1 MKRKSI
7 GVLMML
13 MISLTVFTS
22 GVFANETPLLAGL
35 GTEFDNIKTN
45 AAETYEV
52 SYRTHVQD
60 VGWESSWMS
69 NGYTAGSQGRSQRL
83 EGIQIKL
90 VGNVPLGAKI
100 EYRTHV
106 QDLGW
111 ETQWASNGQIA
122 GTQGQALRLEGI
134 QIRLVNMPGYSVQYR
149 THIQELGWED
159 EWVENGETSGT
170 QGKSLRLEGIQI
182 QIVKDTANLAKYNE
196 IVTTVKEAP
205 KDKYTDESWAYLQA
219 SVTGF
224 AVGSQNTQAEV
235 DLATSVIQNA
245 YDSLVIKDNSVY
257 YTKAGTFGPAIGTTT
272 IKESVIIKADGVTL
286 RNTHITG
293 NLTIAEEVGD
303 GDVTLNNVTVDGDT
317 FIRGGGTDSIHI
329 NGGSYSK
336 ITIEKTATGEVRVV
350 VTGINGVD
358 IVIAEGAA
366 NDEVILEGVFDTV
379 QIDAP
384 GVIVSTTG
392 VTVLKKLIVSETAA
406 GSRVDINTNATVTK
420 MIINAQMDI
429 RGQGQIIKADI
440 NADNVTY
447 EKMPETMVVDRD
459 VVIPPVE
466 VKEPVVLITDIK
478 VASANDTTTIAVGST
493 LQMSVTITPA
503 NATNKAVK
511 WSLINS
517 DGSATI
523 TSAGLVSAR
532 RTGAVTVQA
541 ASQDGSEITATK
553 TIVINDPGVPTI
565 SSSSDILFNV
575 KDQDFVVKL
584 ENDTFTETANTLT
597 NWTSNMGET
606 GLTISGITRN
616 SDTQVTIHTSG
627 MAKAGII
634 TIKAK
639 TAALTRGIESNL
651 LTIDV
656 PVIHVKG
663 ITIGGAN
670 ITEDNG
676 KIQLTASVTPA
687 DASNKKIV
695 WSIKSGETAAK
706 ISADGLLTA
715 LKDGDVVVRGTAA
728 DNSGVYGELTIKI
741 TNQFEST
748 LTATP
753 ATISNGAESST
764 IVVTLTNDKFTAKT
778 IVENKENWT
787 VSGTTGLSIDSI
799 VRDSDTQVTMKLKGP
814 AQYGDFKLQTK
825 ESASVNAEV
834 SNAAI
839 VTVPPIP
846 VASVSIIT
854 LEKDLTAGET
864 AKLEASVL
872 PLNAS
877 IKTLTWKSSDDVVAT
892 VDAEGLVTAKYE
904 GLVFIT
910 ATSHD
915 GKQSATCV
923 VIVAASQD
931 QNQAIVDSEAKK
943 YEGDV
948 TIGKAELANVDVTG
962 KAAKLTSGNAARTD
976 VELSYK
982 LIKPDNSTI
991 TESEYLKVSSGK
1003 IYLQKQKTTPGDAY
1017 ERLLITFV
1025 KKGKIATKEVAI
1037 TIQTTTSL
1045 KDTSLA
1051 KITYNFS
1058 VPAAIANQAALTPP
1072 DSGTVIGGN
1081 YTFLANAPLQTY
1093 ASSNLAQGSGK
1104 WVGFVIDTKIV
1115 DPATGIKQPIKGLSV
1130 DTGSGTYHDFIE
1142 ADVTEA
1148 INAGATE
1155 PGMFVFW
1162 MKADTVDLAATRTL
1176 KIKNGTDI
1184 KIITINVVDFAFANI
1199 ERNPDNIFNLPNDE
1213 VTNVTFADNVVT
1225 ISGTIPYQT
1234 EKIGRPAAGS
1244 NLIGLKI
1251 SLKNVNKASTAFIER
1266 KGTDDTYSAGDLWKY
1281 DGNYFYYVGE
1291 ITKLEDKIT
1300 LIVDYDGKVETK
1312 NDQISCVLS
1321 IATGTVI
1328 SVPSQIQVLEVI
1340 KPTIANTVVNND
1352 DVKNSITVAYNN
1364 SAITTLS
1371 VVEKSQISGCFADTA
1386 IIIPGSTTLIGK
1398 KLKIT
1403 CGDDW
1408 KEVTLTEANQTV
1420 YLSEIRSQ
1428 VPVAVENIQG
1438 PYQLDFTSSNIVVNL
1453 NIDVQSVIRD
1463 KTTSTE
1469 EIKPYGSLIKFS
1481 YKP

>member
-7 GVLMML
+7 GILMML
-13 MISLTVFTS
+13 MISLAVFTA
-22 GVFANETPLLAGL
+22 GVFANENPLAAGL
-35 GTEFDNIKTN
+35 GEEFNNLNTN
-45 AAETYEV
+45 VAEINDV

-69 NGYTAGSQGRSQRL
+69 NGYTAGTQGRSQRL

-111 ETQWASNGQIA
+111 ETQWSANGQIA
-122 GTQGQALRLEGI
+122 GTQGKGLRLEGI
-134 QIRLVNMPGYSVQYR
+134 QMRLVNMPGYSVQYR
-149 THIQELGWED
+149 THVQDLGWETD
-159 EWVENGETSGT
+159 WVENGETSGT

-182 QIVKDTANLAKYNE
+182 RIVKDTANLAKYNE

-205 KDKYTDESWAYLQA
+205 KDKYTAESWAYLQA
-219 SVTGF
+219 TLTGF

-235 DLATSVIQNA
+235 DLATSVIQSA
-245 YDSLVIKDNSVY
+245 YDALVIKDNSVY

-272 IKESVIIKADGVTL
+272 IKESVVINADGVIL

-303 GDVTLNNVTVDGDT
+303 GEVTLNNVTVDGDT
-317 FIRGGGTDSIHI
+317 FIRGGGTDSIYI

-366 NDEVILEGVFDTV
+366 DDEVILEGVFDTV

-384 GVIVSTTG
+384 GVIVSTSG
-392 VTVLKKLIVSETAA
+392 VTAIKKMVVSETAV
-406 GSRVDINTNATVTK
+406 GSRVIINTDATVTK
-420 MIINAQMDI
+420 MIINAKMDI

-447 EKMPETMVVDRD
+447 EKMPETMDVDPN
-459 VVIPPVE
+459 VSIPPVE

-553 TIVINDPGVPTI
+553 TIVINDPGVPNI
-565 SSSSDILFNV
+565 SSNSDILFNV

-656 PVIHVKG
+656 PVIHVTS

-676 KIQLTASVTPA
+676 KIQLTAAVTPA

-695 WSIKSGETAAK
+695 WSIKSGETCAK
-706 ISADGLLTA
+706 INADGLLTA

-728 DNSGVYGELTIKI
+728 DNSGSYGELTIKI

-753 ATISNGAESST
+753 ATISNGAESPT
-764 IVVTLTNDKFTAKT
+764 IVVTLANDKFTAKA

-799 VRDSDTQVTMKLKGP
+799 FRDSDTQVTMKLKGP

-825 ESASVNAEV
+825 ETASVNAEV
-834 SNAAI
+834 SNPAI

-846 VASVSIIT
+846 VESVSIVSQ
-854 LEKDLTAGET
+854 KMDLTAGKT

-872 PLNAS
+872 PLKAS

-892 VDAEGLVTAKYE
+892 VDAEGVVTAKYE
-904 GLVFIT
+904 GLAFIT

-923 VIVAASQD
+923 VIVGASQD

-943 YEGDV
+943 YESAITIPNTVLVNADV
-948 TIGKAELANVDVTG
+948 TT
-962 KAAKLTSGNAARTD
+962 KAAKLISGNAARAN
-976 VELSYK
+976 VVLSYK
-982 LIKPDNSTI
+982 LIQSDNTTT
-991 TESEYLKVSSGK
+991 TENRYFKVSSDK
-1003 IYLQKQKTTPGDAY
+1003 IYLKEQKTTAGDAY
-1017 ERLLITFV
+1017 ERLLITFE
-1025 KKGKIATKEVAI
+1025 KEGKIATKEVAI

-1045 KDTSLA
+1045 TNTSISLVTVD
-1051 KITYNFS
+1051 KLT
-1058 VPAAIANQAALTPP
+1058 VPAAIANQKALIP
-1072 DSGTVIGGN
+1072 DSGAAN
-1081 YTFLANAPLQTY
+1081 DSYTFRANAPLQTY
-1093 ASSNLAQGSGK
+1093 ASSDLNQGSGK
-1104 WVGFVIDTKIV
+1104 WAGFVIDT
-1115 DPATGIKQPIKGLSV
+1115 GINQSIIGLAV
-1130 DTGSGTYHDFIE
+1130 DTGSGTYYDFTE
-1142 ADVTEA
+1142 ADIAEA
-1148 INAGATE
+1148 NNVDGK
-1155 PGMFVFW
+1155 FVFW
-1162 MKADTVDLAATRTL
+1162 MKVDQAAERTL
-1176 KIKNGTDI
+1176 KIKNGSEI
-1184 KIITINVVDFAFANI
+1184 KTVTITVLDFAFENVQK
-1199 ERNPDNIFNLPNDE
+1199 NPDAVFKVPGDE
-1213 VTNVTFADNVVT
+1213 NMAVTPLANSVVT
-1225 ISGTIPYQT
+1225 IGGTIPYQT
-1234 EKIGRPAAGS
+1234 ISIGDKKAGS
-1244 NLIGLKI
+1244 NLYGLKI
-1251 SLKNVNKASTAFIER
+1251 SFKNVDKTKTTLRA
-1266 KGTDDTYSAGDLWKY
+1266 AGATTKDYAATDLWKY
-1281 DGNYFYYVGE
+1281 DGFYCYYVGE
-1291 ITKLEDKIT
+1291 VTSLTNTTT
-1300 LIVDYDGKVETK
+1300 LTLDYDGDWVATT
-1312 NDQISCVLS
+1312 NDQISFDIKIAAGTTISAPTQEQVLKVIEPTITS
-1321 IATGTVI
+1321 ANNSVTVDYQNLTNAALTPEEKAVLAGYYADAVIYVPAGVLGNFTVEAFGKTGTVPLDGAEQMLYLSKI
-1328 SVPSQIQVLEVI
+1328 PG
-1340 KPTIANTVVNND
+1340 
-1352 DVKNSITVAYNN
+1352 ITVDPPLLTDQSGNFTVTF
-1364 SAITTLS
+1364 SS
-1371 VVEKSQISGCFADTA
+1371 VD
-1386 IIIPGSTTLIGK
+1386 
-1398 KLKIT
+1398 
-1403 CGDDW
+1403 
-1408 KEVTLTEANQTV
+1408 VT
-1420 YLSEIRSQ
+1420 
-1428 VPVAVENIQG
+1428 G
-1438 PYQLDFTSSNIVVNL
+1438 L
-1453 NIDVQSVIRD
+1453 NFEVQSVIRD
-1463 KTTSTE
+1463 KKTPKE
-1469 EIKPYGSLIKFS
+1469 EIKPYGSRIKVS
-1481 YKP
+1481 YIKP

>member
-7 GVLMML
+7 GILMML
-13 MISLTVFTS
+13 MISLAVFTA
-22 GVFANETPLLAGL
+22 GVFANENPLAAGL
-35 GTEFDNIKTN
+35 GEEFNNLNTN
-45 AAETYEV
+45 VAEINDV

-69 NGYTAGSQGRSQRL
+69 NGYTAGTQGRSQRL

-111 ETQWASNGQIA
+111 ETQWSANGQIA
-122 GTQGQALRLEGI
+122 GTQGKGLRLEGI

-149 THIQELGWED
+149 THVQDLGWETD
-159 EWVENGETSGT
+159 WVENGETSGT

-182 QIVKDTANLAKYNE
+182 RIVKDTANLAKYNE

-205 KDKYTDESWAYLQA
+205 KDKYTAESWAYLQA
-219 SVTGF
+219 TLTGF

-235 DLATSVIQNA
+235 DLATSVIQSA
-245 YDSLVIKDNSVY
+245 YDALVIKDNSVY

-272 IKESVIIKADGVTL
+272 IKESVVINADGVIL
-286 RNTHITG
+286 QNTHITG

-303 GDVTLNNVTVDGDT
+303 GEVTLNNVTVDGDT
-317 FIRGGGTDSIHI
+317 FIRGGGTDSIYI

-366 NDEVILEGVFDTV
+366 DDEVILEGVFDTV

-384 GVIVSTTG
+384 GVIVSTSG
-392 VTVLKKLIVSETAA
+392 VTAIKKMVVSETAV
-406 GSRVDINTNATVTK
+406 GSRVIINTDATVTK
-420 MIINAQMDI
+420 MIINAKMDI
-429 RGQGQIIKADI
+429 RGQGQIVKADI

-447 EKMPETMVVDRD
+447 EKMPETMDVDPN
-459 VVIPPVE
+459 VSIPPVE

-565 SSSSDILFNV
+565 SSNSDILFNV

-584 ENDTFTETANTLT
+584 ENDTFTETANTLS
-597 NWTSNMGET
+597 NWISNMGET

-656 PVIHVKG
+656 PVIHVTG

-676 KIQLTASVTPA
+676 KIQLTAAVTPA

-695 WSIKSGETAAK
+695 WSIKSGETCAK
-706 ISADGLLTA
+706 INTDGLLTA

-728 DNSGVYGELTIKI
+728 DNSGSYGELAIKI

-753 ATISNGAESST
+753 ATISNGAETPT
-764 IVVTLTNDKFTAKT
+764 IVVTLANDKFTAKE

-825 ESASVNAEV
+825 ETASVNAEV
-834 SNAAI
+834 SNPAI

-846 VASVSIIT
+846 VESVSIVSQ
-854 LEKDLTAGET
+854 KMDLTAGKT

-892 VDAEGLVTAKYE
+892 VDAEGVVIAKYE
-904 GLVFIT
+904 GLAFIT

-923 VIVAASQD
+923 VIVGASQD

-948 TIGKAELANVDVTG
+948 TIANTVLANADVTA
-962 KAAKLTSGNAARTD
+962 KAAKLISGNAARAN
-976 VELSYK
+976 VVLSYK
-982 LIKPDNSTI
+982 LIKPDNTTTTDST
-991 TESEYLKVSSGK
+991 YLKVSSGK
-1003 IYLQKQKTTPGDAY
+1003 IYLKEQKMTAGDAY
-1017 ERLLITFV
+1017 ERLLITFE
-1025 KKGKIATKEVAI
+1025 KEGKIATKEVAI
-1037 TIQTTTSL
+1037 TIQTTISL
-1045 KDTSLA
+1045 KDTKLDRIADINLSNTTA
-1051 KITYNFS
+1051 K
-1058 VPAAIANQAALTPP
+1058 ANQVALILDAGAAN
-1072 DSGTVIGGN
+1072 GN
-1081 YTFLANAPLQTY
+1081 YTFRANAPLQTY
-1093 ASSNLAQGSGK
+1093 ASSDLNQGDGK
-1104 WVGFVIDTKIV
+1104 WAGFIIDT
-1115 DPATGIKQPIKGLSV
+1115 GINQSIIGLSV
-1130 DTGSGTYHDFIE
+1130 DTGGGTYQDFTSDDIAE
-1142 ADVTEA
+1142 ANNVG
-1148 INAGATE
+1148 AGA
-1155 PGMFVFW
+1155 GKFVFW
-1162 MKADTVDLAATRTL
+1162 MKVDQAAERIL
-1176 KIKNGTDI
+1176 KIKNGSEI
-1184 KIITINVVDFAFANI
+1184 KTVTITVLDFAFENVQK
-1199 ERNPDNIFNLPNDE
+1199 NPDAVFKVPGDE
-1213 VTNVTFADNVVT
+1213 LITVMPLANSVVT
-1225 ISGTIPYQT
+1225 VGGTIPYQT
-1234 EKIGRPAAGS
+1234 ISIGDKNAGS
-1244 NLIGLKI
+1244 NLYGLKI
-1251 SLKNVNKASTAFIER
+1251 SLKNVDKTKTALR
-1266 KGTDDTYSAGDLWKY
+1266 AAGATTKDYAATDLWKY
-1281 DGNYFYYVGE
+1281 DGFYCYYVGE
-1291 ITKLEDKIT
+1291 VTSLSNSTT
-1300 LIVDYDGKVETK
+1300 LTLDYDGDWVATT
-1312 NDQISCVLS
+1312 NDQITFDIK
-1321 IATGTVI
+1321 IAAGAII
-1328 SVPSQIQVLEVI
+1328 SAPTQEQVLEVI
-1340 KPTIANTVVNND
+1340 EPTITSANNSVTVDYQNLTNAALTPAEKAVLAGYYADAAIYVPAGVLGNFTVEAFSKTGTVVLNG
-1352 DVKNSITVAYNN
+1352 AEQ
-1364 SAITTLS
+1364 TL
-1371 VVEKSQISGCFADTA
+1371 
-1386 IIIPGSTTLIGK
+1386 
-1398 KLKIT
+1398 
-1403 CGDDW
+1403 
-1408 KEVTLTEANQTV
+1408 
-1420 YLSEIRSQ
+1420 YLSEILGITDNLTLLTDQSG
-1428 VPVAVENIQG
+1428 N
-1438 PYQLDFTSSNIVVNL
+1438 FTVTFSSADVTGL
-1453 NIDVQSVIRD
+1453 NFEVQSVIRD
-1463 KTTSTE
+1463 KKTPKE
-1469 EIKPYGSLIKFS
+1469 EIKPYGSRIKVS

>member
-7 GVLMML
+7 SILMIL
-13 MISLTVFTS
+13 MISLTVLAA
-22 GVFANETPLLAGL
+22 GVFAKENQQTAGL
-35 GTEFDNIKTN
+35 GMEYDNIKTK
-45 AAETYEV
+45 AAETYDV

-60 VGWESSWMS
+60 IGWESSWMA
-69 NGYTAGSQGRSQRL
+69 NGYTAGTQGRSQRL

-106 QDLGW
+106 QDVGW

-122 GTQGQALRLEGI
+122 GTQSKGLRLEGI

-149 THIQELGWED
+149 THVQDLGWETD
-159 EWVENGETSGT
+159 WVENGETSGT

-182 QIVKDTANLAKYNE
+182 RIVKNTANLAKYNE
-196 IVTTVKEAP
+196 IVATAKEVS
-205 KDKYTDESWAYLQA
+205 KDKYTAESWAYLQA
-219 SVTGF
+219 TMTGF
-224 AVGSQNTQAEV
+224 AVGSENTQAEV
-235 DLATSVIQNA
+235 DLATNTIQNA
-245 YDSLVIKDNSVY
+245 FAALVIKDNSVY
-257 YTKAGTFGPAIGTTT
+257 YAKAGTFGPAIGTTT
-272 IKESVIIKADGVTL
+272 IKESVVIKADGVTL

-303 GDVTLNNVTVDGDT
+303 GEVILNNVTVDGDT
-317 FIRGGGTDSIHI
+317 FIRGGGTDSIYI

-336 ITIEKTATGEVRVV
+336 ITIQKTATGEVRVV
-350 VTGINGVD
+350 VSGIGGLDV
-358 IVIAEGAA
+358 VIAEGAA
-366 NDEVILEGVFDTV
+366 DDEVILEGIFDTV

-384 GVIVSTTG
+384 GVIVSTSGITAINKM
-392 VTVLKKLIVSETAA
+392 VVSATAT
-406 GSRVDINTNATVTK
+406 GSRVVINTNATVTK
-420 MIINAQMDI
+420 MTINAKMDI

-447 EKMPETMVVDRD
+447 EKIPETMDVDPD
-459 VVIPPVE
+459 VVVPPVE
-466 VKEPVVLITDIK
+466 VKEPVVLITDMK
-478 VASANDTTTIAVGST
+478 VTSANDTTTIAVGGS

-511 WSLINS
+511 WSLINP
-517 DGSATI
+517 DGSAAI
-523 TSAGLVSAR
+523 TSTGLVSAK

-541 ASQDGSEITATK
+541 AALDDSEITATK

-565 SSSSDILFNV
+565 SSNSDILFNV

-584 ENDTFTETANTLT
+584 ENDTFTETANILT
-597 NWTSNMGET
+597 NWISNMGET
-606 GLTISGITRN
+606 GLTISSITRN
-616 SDTQVTIHTSG
+616 SDTQVTVHTTG

-651 LTIDV
+651 ITINV
-656 PVIHVKG
+656 PVIHVTG

-676 KIQLTASVTPA
+676 KTQLTASVIPA

-695 WSIKSGETAAK
+695 WSIKSGETCAK
-706 ISADGLLTA
+706 ISADGLVTA

-728 DNSGVYGELTIKI
+728 DNSGTFGELTIKI

-753 ATISNGAESST
+753 ATISNGAESPT

-787 VSGTTGLSIDSI
+787 VSGTTGLNIDSI

-825 ESASVNAEV
+825 ETASVNAEV
-834 SNAAI
+834 SNPAI

-846 VASVSIIT
+846 VASVSIVT
-854 LEKDLTAGET
+854 QKMDLIAGKT

-892 VDAEGLVTAKYE
+892 VDAEGVVTAKYE

-923 VIVAASQD
+923 VIVGASQD

-962 KAAKLTSGNAARTD
+962 KAAKLTSGNAARAD
-976 VELSYK
+976 VVLSYK
-982 LIKPDNSTI
+982 LFKPDNPTATTTDST
-991 TESEYLKVSSGK
+991 YLKITDNK
-1003 IYLQKQKTTPGDAY
+1003 IILKEQRTKPGDAY
-1017 ERLLITFV
+1017 EKLLITFV
-1025 KKGKIATKEVAI
+1025 KEGKIATKEVAI
-1037 TIQTTTSL
+1037 TIQTTTTL
-1045 KDTSLA
+1045 DNTSLA

-1058 VPAAIANQAALTPP
+1058 VPAAIANQEALTPP

-1104 WVGFVIDTKIV
+1104 WVGFVIDT
-1115 DPATGIKQPIKGLSV
+1115 GIKQPIIGLSV
-1130 DTGSGTYHDFIE
+1130 DTGSGTYYDFTA
-1142 ADVTEA
+1142 ADITEA
-1148 INAGATE
+1148 MNAGAT
-1155 PGMFVFW
+1155 GDGKFVFW
-1162 MKADTVDLAATRTL
+1162 MKADTVDIAATRTL

-1184 KIITINVVDFAFANI
+1184 KIITINVVDFAFADI
-1199 ERNPDNIFNLPNDE
+1199 EKNPDNIFNLPNDE
-1213 VTNVTFADNVVT
+1213 VTNVTFANNAVT

-1251 SLKNVNKASTAFIER
+1251 SLKNVNKAKTEFIAR
-1266 KGTDDTYSAGDLWKY
+1266 KGTDDEYFASDLWKY

-1291 ITKLEDKIT
+1291 ITDLTDKIT
-1300 LIVDYDGKVETK
+1300 LIVDYDGDWTK
-1312 NDQISCVLS
+1312 TNDQISCVLS

-1328 SVPSQIQVLEVI
+1328 SEPTQSQVLEVIAPTI
-1340 KPTIANTVVNND
+1340 KPTIANSVE
-1352 DVKNSITVAYNN
+1352 VKNSITVDYDA

-1371 VVEKSQISGCFADTA
+1371 VVEKSKISGYFADTK
-1386 IIIPGSTTLIGK
+1386 IILPGSTTLIGK
-1398 KLKIT
+1398 KLTVKYGT
-1403 CGDDW
+1403 TGSYD
-1408 KEVTLTEANQTV
+1408 VTLTEANQTV

-1428 VPVAVENIQG
+1428 GPVAVENIQG
-1438 PYQLDFTSSNIVVNL
+1438 PYQLDFTSSNIVDNL
-1453 NIDVQSVIRD
+1453 NFDVQSVIRD
-1463 KTTSTE
+1463 KKTPTE